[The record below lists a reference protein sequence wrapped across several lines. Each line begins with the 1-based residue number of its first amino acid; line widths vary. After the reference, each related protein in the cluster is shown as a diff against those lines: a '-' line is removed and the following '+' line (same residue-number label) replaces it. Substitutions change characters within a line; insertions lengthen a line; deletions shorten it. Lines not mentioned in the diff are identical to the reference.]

1 MDNEFA
7 DNKTTK
13 SGLAFFYIMIA
24 GLSMSTLGAATTG
37 FSISLWILDNTES
50 ITLFTLVAAVNTLPA
65 ILLSPVAGAY
75 VDRWNRRKV
84 LIIAETGLGLSTLCL
99 AAIYWQGLFHIKY
112 IMIFGAINSVF
123 QAFILPA
130 LSASTV
136 MMVPVEHLTRA
147 NGVRVISLGMAQLL
161 APALAGFLLGSI
173 ELKGIF
179 VLALIGIALAVTSL
193 VIIKIPQ
200 PLKMYLDKKKS
211 GIVSEMKAAW
221 LYLLE
226 RRGLLLLLVFYA
238 VVNFS
243 VVSLNVLFIPLVK
256 HFATVKEVGMVLSV
270 GGAGILIGGVATMLL
285 GTIQHKILIS
295 LLMSAIISFAIVLST
310 IIPSIYS
317 VGTGIF
323 VITAVFPLFMAL
335 SQTVWQQKLP
345 AEVQGR
351 IFGFRAAVIGATMPV
366 AYILSGILADGLFEP
381 GMQPGGFLVAWFGSL
396 YGTGDGRGLA
406 VMAGMYG
413 TLTLLA
419 VILAIMHPRIRN
431 LETELPDCEVVA
443 EADTE

>member
-1 MDNEFA
+1 MNDELVE
-7 DNKTTK
+7 DTTTK

-24 GLSMSTLGAATTG
+24 GLSLSTLGAATTG
-37 FSISLWILDNTES
+37 FSISLWILDNTDS
-50 ITLFTLVAAVNTLPA
+50 ITLFTLVAAVNTIPA

-84 LIIAETGLGLSTLCL
+84 LIIAEAGMGLSTLCL

-112 IMIFGAINSVF
+112 IMLFGVLNSVC

-136 MMVPVEHLTRA
+136 MMVPVEHLTKA
-147 NGVRVISLGMAQLL
+147 NGVRVISMGMAQLL
-161 APALAGFLLGSI
+161 APALAGYLLGSI

-179 VLALIGIALAVTSL
+179 VLALVGIALAVTSI

-211 GIVSEMKAAW
+211 GILSEMNIAW
-221 LYLLE
+221 HYLLE
-226 RRGLLLLLVFYA
+226 RRGLLLLLIFYA
-238 VVNFS
+238 VVNFC
-243 VVSLNVLFIPLVK
+243 VVSLNVLFVPLVR
-256 HFATVKEVGMVLSV
+256 HFATVKEVGMVLSI
-270 GGAGILIGGVATMLL
+270 GGAGILIGGVVTMLL
-285 GTIQHKILIS
+285 GNIQHKILMS
-295 LLMSAIISFAIVLST
+295 LLMAAIISFAIVFST

-323 VITAVFPLFMAL
+323 IITAVFPLFMAL

-351 IFGFRAAVIGATMPV
+351 VFGFRAAVIGATMPV
-366 AYILSGILADGLFEP
+366 AYILSGVLADGIFEP
-381 GMQPGGFLVAWFGSL
+381 GMMPGGFLVTWFGAI
-396 YGTGDGRGLA
+396 YGIGEGRGLA
-406 VMAGMYG
+406 VMAGIYG
-413 TLTLLA
+413 VLTLLA

-443 EADTE
+443 EATD